1 MPWLISLVTGFVK
14 KMLYLMD
21 KAIIVDCIPK
31 LLAWGLR
38 VIKAKP

>member
-1 MPWLISLVTGFVK
+1 MVISLVTEYLK

-21 KAIIVDCIPK
+21 KAIIVGCIPK

-38 VIKAKP
+38 VIKA

>member
-1 MPWLISLVTGFVK
+1 MVISLVTEYLK

-21 KAIIVDCIPK
+21 KAIIEVCIPK

-38 VIKAKP
+38 VIKA